1 MSDDKLAIEAEQALL
16 ASVLVEPRDFAKI
29 AHLRA
34 EDFVEPWHQEVWKAI
49 LDVFNSGADPHRLAV
64 APRLPKHIDLYTLK
78 LSRSVVTTLNNEGY
92 AKVVRD
98 MAIRRELKGLLEV
111 CALTADDHTKTSDEL
126 IAQVIGDLQRMSK
139 EGAKPALSK
148 QAVAIRIAEGMRK
161 PAKFFTTGLPTF
173 DKAIGG
179 GFFAGKCYG
188 VAARKKV
195 GKTCFAATVSHNMN
209 CYGTKHLYL
218 AGEMSP
224 EEIEQRNMARVLKI
238 NSVEFLKR
246 GNTKLPGMVADYA
259 LEVPD
264 NMIYEAAAG
273 CTLDDI
279 RRMVARA
286 IVQHGITG
294 FILDYWQLVG
304 GKGRNESE
312 EYHLRNVAQ
321 WVADTC
327 RKEGLWALVL
337 AQVNQEGNTR
347 GGEGLK
353 LASDCYFT
361 LHREKDE
368 EGAWLEMEE
377 SRYVL
382 YADVGSEQYPGLW
395 LNKHG
400 PYFEDMGTP
409 SRMTARAAE

>member
-1 MSDDKLAIEAEQALL
+1 MSGNEIAIEAEQGLL
-16 ASVLVEPRDFAKI
+16 ASVLVEPRDFAKV
-29 AHLRA
+29 AYLKP
-34 EDFVEPWHQEVWKAI
+34 EDFVEGWHQEIWSAI
-49 LDVFNSGADPHRLAV
+49 LDAFNAGAAPHRLAV
-64 APRLPKHIDLYTLK
+64 ATRLPKELDLYTLK
-78 LSRSVVTTLNNEGY
+78 LTQSVVSTMNNEHY
-92 AKVVRD
+92 AAAVRD
-98 MAIRRELKGLLEV
+98 FSIRRQLKGLGEM
-111 CALTADDHTKTSDEL
+111 TAMTAEDGNKTSDEL
-126 IAQVIGDLQRMSK
+126 IAEAIGDLQRLSRGGVK
-139 EGAKPALSK
+139 AARGKRDVALRIGEALSK
-148 QAVAIRIAEGMRK
+148 
-161 PAKFFTTGLPTF
+161 PAPFFPTGLPSL

-195 GKTCFAATVSHNMN
+195 GKTVIAGTISHNMN
-209 CYGTKHLYL
+209 GKGLKHLFL

-246 GNTKLPGMVADYA
+246 GGRDLRGMVADYTD
-259 LEVPD
+259 EVPD
-264 NMIYEAAAG
+264 NMVYESAAG
-273 CTLDDI
+273 ASLDDI
-279 RRMVARA
+279 RRMVSRA
-286 IVQHGITG
+286 IVQHQITG

-304 GKGRNESE
+304 GKRPSESE
-312 EYHLRNVAQ
+312 EYHLRTVAQ

-353 LASDCYFT
+353 LACDCYFT

-368 EGAWLEMEE
+368 DGAWLEMEE

-382 YADVGSEQYPGLW
+382 YANVGSEQYPGLW

-400 PYFEDMGTP
+400 PYFEDMG
-409 SRMTARAAE
+409 SKA